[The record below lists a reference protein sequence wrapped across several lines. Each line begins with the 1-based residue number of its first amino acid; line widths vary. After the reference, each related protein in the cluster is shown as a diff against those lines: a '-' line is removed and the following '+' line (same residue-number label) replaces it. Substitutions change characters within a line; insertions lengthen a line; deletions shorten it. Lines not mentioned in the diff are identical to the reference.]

1 MLWFGM
7 SFVCPANVSKL
18 NRSIVSG
25 GIAFFSTYWE
35 EKMHISIS
43 LCIAFPSPL
52 DNNFPLSL
60 SIRYSQFNF
69 RPCKVLI
76 YNLQMPVND
85 LVLLLS
91 LLPLLLLFDEQSL
104 WKEKAKRDWAH
115 ECPLWASSLTLS
127 QISTLLVNVSQQ
139 CGRIRVKWSLQWS
152 LNLIQHSIQIH
163 FPQQRN
169 CFSSGFGI

>member
-1 MLWFGM
+1 M

-35 EKMHISIS
+35 EMHISIS

-91 LLPLLLLFDEQSL
+91 LLLLLLLLLLLFCYCCCSMSNPCEN
-104 WKEKAKRDWAH
+104 KK
-115 ECPLWASSLTLS
+115 P
-127 QISTLLVNVSQQ
+127 NVIEPMSAR
-139 CGRIRVKWSLQWS
+139 CGQV
-152 LNLIQHSIQIH
+152 
-163 FPQQRN
+163 P
-169 CFSSGFGI
+169 